1 MVKHKIV
8 RIRWSTWR
16 ALRHSIKGKSGETF
30 TDYMERVSEKLKWAD
45 AQEFAFNELK
55 GGNDK

>member
-1 MVKHKIV
+1 MKKGGIMVKHKIV

-30 TDYMERVSEKLKWAD
+30 TDYMERVADKLKWAD
-45 AQEFAFNELK
+45 AQEFE
-55 GGNDK
+55 DE